1 MSFIE
6 RLNNKQKKNTELRAE
21 AGMVPI
27 SLPEAMS
34 GLGGSFREP
43 NRVSRPLGSQFTGT
57 PTRVPYEEV
66 LNKYRG

>member
-6 RLNNKQKKNTELRAE
+6 RLRNKQKNNAELKVVAE
-21 AGMVPI
+21 TVPL

-57 PTRVPYEEV
+57 STRVPYEDI

>member
-1 MSFIE
+1 
-6 RLNNKQKKNTELRAE
+6 
-21 AGMVPI
+21 MVPM

-43 NRVSRPLGSQFTGT
+43 NRGKQTFRVSIHRN